1 MLAIEVQ
8 DLKKHYGATK
18 AVDGISLTVAKG
30 EVFGMLGPNGA
41 GKTTTTETIEGLRT
55 PDSGTVRVLG
65 LDVTRET
72 QKVKARI
79 GVQLQTTALFP
90 RLTVRE
96 VLQLFSTFFP
106 GEKRSVD
113 ALIDMVNLRE
123 KEKTRSAQLSG
134 GQRQRLSVALA
145 LINKPEVVFL
155 DEPTTGLDPQARRS
169 MWETIREIQKSGATV
184 FLTTHYMEEAQR
196 LCDRVAIVDAGKV
209 IALDTPGG
217 LIRENFQEAAIE
229 FDLTSGQPAEGTFRQ
244 LRGVTR
250 PGVREGEH
258 VTVYTNDSTAT
269 LSDLTQ
275 LAGTGVITFDALSVR
290 RAALEDVFLKLTGK
304 RIRE

>member
-155 DEPTTGLDPQARRS
+155 
-169 MWETIREIQKSGATV
+169 
-184 FLTTHYMEEAQR
+184 
-196 LCDRVAIVDAGKV
+196 
-209 IALDTPGG
+209 
-217 LIRENFQEAAIE
+217 
-229 FDLTSGQPAEGTFRQ
+229 
-244 LRGVTR
+244 
-250 PGVREGEH
+250 
-258 VTVYTNDSTAT
+258 
-269 LSDLTQ
+269 
-275 LAGTGVITFDALSVR
+275 
-290 RAALEDVFLKLTGK
+290 
-304 RIRE
+304 